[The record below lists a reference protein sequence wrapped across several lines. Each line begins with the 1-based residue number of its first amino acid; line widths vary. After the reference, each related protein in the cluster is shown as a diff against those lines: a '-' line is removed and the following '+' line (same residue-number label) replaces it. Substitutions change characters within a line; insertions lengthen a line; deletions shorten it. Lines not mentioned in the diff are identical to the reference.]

1 MGPGHLFLNMRLPP
15 KKRPGNPILA
25 SDWNTMVDALAARTP
40 RPSAGMEIVSTSG
53 GFSYRARQAAAST
66 GAALSD
72 CPFGQIVTWVEDE
85 TTKTGI
91 RGGVVYAGDKV
102 WNVPNKELN
111 LEATGTFLVWLEIG
125 VTANVGD
132 GVLLPGL
139 QTSTAPEWK
148 QVGSDGGNYPGQTIP
163 IAPAGTG
170 KAVVAIGLLT
180 IADGAATLS
189 PAGCGTIHVTHC
201 PGSLTSEH
209 GGDGSGGEGGG
220 TVGPP
225 GPAGPAGPRG
235 ATGAAGATGPPGAT
249 GPAGSSI
256 ISTSTTSTLIT
267 GFLYVDTDGH
277 LTTTPQIPGVP
288 GQKLVTLSADV
299 HVTDN
304 NSSAPTT
311 AMDIGESAMSLTPGN
326 WLITGTLQAASA
338 VYSGTSVWIGI
349 RFLGRCRRD
358 ERRRQLHEM
367 GSVLRQPVPTGRYHD
382 RSRGEQHESLQP
394 DLLFRLQREFI
405 GPVSCV
411 RGEPLR
417 PCGGCHLREVPGR
430 NGELQRQLLREGGRG
445 PNMVEGSAGLT
456 S

>member
-1 MGPGHLFLNMRLPP
+1 MNLPP

-40 RPSAGMEIVSTSG
+40 RPSATLEIVSSSG

-85 TTKTGI
+85 TLKTGI

-102 WNVPNKELN
+102 WNVSNKELN

-125 VTANVGD
+125 ITANVGD

-148 QVGSDGGNYPGQTIP
+148 QVGSDGGNYPSQTIP

-170 KAVVAIGLLT
+170 KVIVAIGLLT
-180 IADGAATLS
+180 IKDGAAKLS

-201 PGSLTSEH
+201 PGSLTAEH
-209 GGDGSGGEGGG
+209 SGDGSGGEGGG

-235 ATGAAGATGPPGAT
+235 ATGSAGATGPPGAT
-249 GPAGSSI
+249 GPAGSSTI
-256 ISTSTTSTLIT
+256 TTNTTSTLIT

-304 NSSAPTT
+304 NSTAPTT
-311 AMDIGESAMSLTPGN
+311 AMDIGASAISLTPGN

-338 VYSGTSVWIGI
+338 VYSGTSAWIGI
-349 RFLGRCRRD
+349 RFLGGAAATNAA
-358 ERRRQLHEM
+358 
-367 GSVLRQPVPTGRYHD
+367 GSYTKWVPYCASPSQPAATTVVPVASGLNLYNPIYYSAYNASSSGQYHVFEVSIYVHVAVATSV
-382 RSRGEQHESLQP
+382 RFLAGMVNSNGSYYVKGAAGQTWLKAT
-394 DLLFRLQREFI
+394 
-405 GPVSCV
+405 PV
-411 RGEPLR
+411 
-417 PCGGCHLREVPGR
+417 
-430 NGELQRQLLREGGRG
+430 
-445 PNMVEGSAGLT
+445 
-456 S
+456 

>member
-1 MGPGHLFLNMRLPP
+1 MRLPP

-25 SDWNTMVDALAARTP
+25 TDWNTLVDALAARTP
-40 RPSAGMEIVSTSG
+40 RPSATLEIVSTSG

-91 RGGVVYAGDKV
+91 KGGVIYAGDKV

-111 LEATGTFLVWLEIG
+111 LEATGTFLIWLEIG

-139 QTSTAPEWK
+139 QTSTTPEWK

-163 IAPAGTG
+163 TAPAGTG

-189 PAGCGTIHVTHC
+189 PAGCGTIRVTHC
-201 PGSLTSEH
+201 PGSLTAEH
-209 GGDGSGGEGGG
+209 SGDGSEGGG

-235 ATGAAGATGPPGAT
+235 ATGPAGATGPPGAT
-249 GPAGSSI
+249 GPAGSSVI
-256 ISTSTTSTLIT
+256 TTNTISTLIT

-311 AMDIGESAMSLTPGN
+311 AMDIGASAISLPAGD

-338 VYSGTSVWIGI
+338 VFSGTSVWIGI
-349 RFLGRCRRD
+349 RFSGGAAATNAA
-358 ERRRQLHEM
+358 
-367 GSVLRQPVPTGRYHD
+367 GSYTKWVPYCASPSQPAATTVVPVASGQNLSNPIYYSAYNASSSGQYHVF
-382 RSRGEQHESLQP
+382 EVSLYVHVAVATSVRFLAGMVNSNGSYYVKGAAGQTW
-394 DLLFRLQREFI
+394 LKAV
-405 GPVSCV
+405 PV
-411 RGEPLR
+411 
-417 PCGGCHLREVPGR
+417 
-430 NGELQRQLLREGGRG
+430 
-445 PNMVEGSAGLT
+445 
-456 S
+456 

>member
-1 MGPGHLFLNMRLPP
+1 MRLPP
-15 KKRPGNPILA
+15 KKRPGNPSLA

-40 RPSAGMEIVSTSG
+40 RPSAGLEIVSTSG

-85 TTKTGI
+85 TSKTGI
-91 RGGVVYAGDKV
+91 KGGVIYAGDKV
-102 WNVPNKELN
+102 WNVSNKELN

-125 VTANVGD
+125 VTANVGN

-139 QTSTAPEWK
+139 QTSTVPEWK
-148 QVGSDGGNYPGQTIP
+148 QVGSDGGNYPDQTIP
-163 IAPAGTG
+163 TAPAGTG

-180 IADGAATLS
+180 ITDGAATLS
-189 PAGCGTIHVTHC
+189 PAGCGTIRVTHC
-201 PGSLTSEH
+201 PGSLTAEH

-256 ISTSTTSTLIT
+256 ISTSTTSTLVT

-277 LTTTPQIPGVP
+277 LTTTPQVPGVP

-304 NSSAPTT
+304 NSTAPTT
-311 AMDIGESAMSLTPGN
+311 AMDVDQTALTLTPGN

-349 RFLGRCRRD
+349 RFSGGAAATNAA
-358 ERRRQLHEM
+358 
-367 GSVLRQPVPTGRYHD
+367 GSYTKWVPYCASPSQPAATTTVSVANNTNLSNPIYYSAYNASSSGQYHVFEVSLYVHVAVATSVRFLAGMVNSNGSYYVKGAAGQTWLKAVP
-382 RSRGEQHESLQP
+382 
-394 DLLFRLQREFI
+394 
-405 GPVSCV
+405 V
-411 RGEPLR
+411 
-417 PCGGCHLREVPGR
+417 
-430 NGELQRQLLREGGRG
+430 
-445 PNMVEGSAGLT
+445 
-456 S
+456 